1 MPAISVTIGP
11 AEIENVRVIGLG
23 DETDPAVSVTG
34 GPINVRLRGVEC
46 YAGGGI
52 LFEAGDGSSIEQC
65 HVEDSK
71 GYGILVSGATGQV
84 AVVGNT
90 MRGTSTDVL
99 VAGLIVD
106 GDGAA
111 ARDITV
117 AGNSI
122 EGGVDGV
129 QLLDVANVAMSGNT
143 VKAFRTGIAMS
154 GVDGSTV
161 TGNTVAGFSGLSGFE
176 LTQHGIEVAA
186 CSDNV
191 IAGNLIDQPGQGTD
205 DTYDGIILS
214 GDSDR
219 NLVQG
224 NRVIPSAAANATR
237 YGVNVSAS
245 TCNDNVVD
253 GNFLGDASVY
263 GTGSYND
270 AGTGTITA
278 RDGNGQFTY

>member
-1 MPAISVTIGP
+1 MPGISVSIGP

-23 DETDPAVSVTG
+23 DDIDPAVSVTG

-46 YAGGGI
+46 YTGGGI

-84 AVVGNT
+84 AIVGNT
-90 MRGTSTDVL
+90 MRGTSTDDL

-117 AGNSI
+117 TGNSI

-129 QLLDVANVAMSGNT
+129 QLLDVSSVTFTGNT
-143 VKAFRTGIAMS
+143 VKAFRTGVTVS
-154 GVDGSTV
+154 GVDGSAI
-161 TGNTVAGFSGLSGFE
+161 TGNTVAGFSGFSGFE
-176 LTQHGIEVAA
+176 LNQHGIVVTDS
-186 CSDNV
+186 SDNV
-191 IAGNLIDQPGQGTD
+191 IAGNVVDQPGQGTD

-219 NLVQG
+219 NLVSG
-224 NRVIPSAAANATR
+224 NRVVPSAAANATR
-237 YGVNVSAS
+237 YGVNVSAA

-263 GTGSYND
+263 GTGSYNN
-270 AGTGTITA
+270 AGTGTIIA
-278 RDGNGQFTY
+278 RDADGQFTY